1 MSAYKPVGISTSV
14 ASATSSAKSVA
25 ISQQSEYVRVVAL
38 SNDAHVLIQSGEP
51 VANTEDFLLVK
62 NVPEVISIGKVRSQP
77 IVGFTKANPT
87 TITFQQG
94 TGSQFAVGD
103 FVTLT
108 APGQSA
114 FDFEH
119 KQVLSVNNTAGV
131 GGDFSRVIT
140 VDYDSSS
147 VSGTFDGDKL
157 GSVLRASIKVAAIRN
172 TANGTVT
179 AQQVQITGG

>member
-14 ASATSSAKSVA
+14 ASATSSAASVP
-25 ISQQSEYVRVVAL
+25 IQQQSEYVRVVAL
-38 SNDAHVLIQSGEP
+38 SNDAHVLIDGNP
-51 VANTEDFLLVK
+51 TANTEDFLLVK

-77 IVGFTKANPT
+77 VVGYTKGDPT

-94 TGSQFAVGD
+94 TGSQFVVGD
-103 FVTLT
+103 YVTFT
-108 APGQSA
+108 APGQSD

-119 KQVLSVNNTAGV
+119 KAVLSVSNSAGV

-157 GSVLRASIKVAAIRN
+157 GAVLRASFKVAAIRN
-172 TANGTVT
+172 SANGTVT